1 MFEQLKDLKIEESDR
16 EDSLLIISELNTVM
30 EYIQNVSRQSSEVL
44 KNEELLEKY
53 LIGLSSALIQVKK
66 NEISWRL
73 YMSEKYG
80 IPLDFIYRNG
90 DILIRRGED

>member
-1 MFEQLKDLKIEESDR
+1 MLEQLKDLNIEESDR

-30 EYIQNVSRQSSEVL
+30 EYIQNVNRQSSEIL

-53 LIGLSSALIQVKK
+53 LVGLSSALIQAKK

-80 IPLDFIYRNG
+80 VPLGFIYRNG
-90 DILIRRGED
+90 DILIRQGED